1 VETPTEEPSPTQAVT
16 EPPVKVVETPT
27 EEPSPT
33 QAVTETP
40 VKVVET
46 PWEEP
51 SPTDAIRSPEPPQ
64 TETPKT
70 PHLVGDLSKTDNLAQ
85 GAPNP
90 DAKPVESQTT
100 VLVQT
105 PDIPEEEPTIS
116 VTMTSTNKPEPLT
129 PETTETQPES
139 SFISETPAAQQS
151 GIQWDA
157 IKEQIVSIL
166 SDFPEFVGKFYQ
178 EYKQPITVIGLI
190 VATVITLKVVL
201 GLVDVIND
209 IPLLS
214 PSFQLIGV
222 AYSAWFIYRYL
233 LRATTRQELSQNVQN
248 LIAEILGK
256 NS

>member
-1 VETPTEEPSPTQAVT
+1 VKEVETPSE
-16 EPPVKVVETPT
+16 K
-27 EEPSPT
+27 
-33 QAVTETP
+33 
-40 VKVVET
+40 
-46 PWEEP
+46 P
-51 SPTDAIRSPEPPQ
+51 SPTDAIASN
-64 TETPKT
+64 PKT
-70 PHLVGDLSKTDNLAQ
+70 PNPVGAGSPAAWSKTDSLAKPAPNPDAAKAAESVTAGSPPALSSTDNLAQ
-85 GAPNP
+85 GVPNP

-100 VLVQT
+100 VLVET

-116 VTMTSTNKPEPLT
+116 VTMTSTNQPEPLT

-139 SFISETPAAQQS
+139 SFISETPAAEQS

-222 AYSAWFIYRYL
+222 AYSGWFIYRYL

-248 LIAEILGK
+248 LISEILGK
-256 NS
+256 KS